1 MDHRLLGLFESLID
15 NYSSPDQIRLF
26 VKAAQ
31 DFKPYIKSEGD
42 FVFGW
47 LMGVLEAGFTGLI
60 FSTEKRA
67 PTKEELGEVHSILK
81 RRGIELINR
90 INKEIMR

>member
-1 MDHRLLGLFESLID
+1 
-15 NYSSPDQIRLF
+15 
-26 VKAAQ
+26 
-31 DFKPYIKSEGD
+31 
-42 FVFGW
+42 
-47 LMGVLEAGFTGLI
+47 MGVLEAGFTGLI

-81 RRGIELINR
+81 RRGIALMNI